1 MKNIKHKLIAFAISA
16 LMICTV
22 ALMSVGATPTTVVP
36 SETEPIETVSVE
48 TIAIA
53 TEPTELIIVSAD
65 QITETQEVK
74 PCEPTVVETTDDET
88 KTEKEPR
95 NFGFFIGIGAIILG
109 GLVATA
115 IIGFKLKNRE
125 EEEEE

>member
-36 SETEPIETVSVE
+36 SETVNVE

-53 TEPTELIIVSAD
+53 TEPTELIIASAD

-74 PCEPTVVETTDDET
+74 PCEPTVVETTADET

>member
-36 SETEPIETVSVE
+36 IETVSVE

-53 TEPTELIIVSAD
+53 TEPTELIIASAD

-74 PCEPTVVETTDDET
+74 PCEPTVVETTADET
-88 KTEKEPR
+88 KTEKEPQ